1 MESPPRTLLGKC
13 GQMRVKKIAIYIV
26 LTIGAVTMLLPFFWM
41 ISTSFKTG
49 FESLQT
55 PPTWLPAKLQWH
67 NWVAA
72 WQAAPFTTYLIN
84 SVLVSVVTTLGQ
96 LFTAILAAFAFA
108 KLNFSGKK
116 IIFSIL
122 LATMM
127 VPAEMLIIPN
137 FVTLS
142 QMKLI
147 NTYGA
152 LIIPWLASFFAVF
165 TLRQS
170 FMSVPDQ
177 LYYAAKIDGASDWKF
192 LWRILVPNAKS
203 AITTIGLLQIIGSWN
218 AFMWPLIATNTESM
232 RTLPVGLQA
241 FSSESGIS
249 YPELM
254 AASTFVILPMVILYL
269 FLNKYVI
276 AGVANGGLKG

>member
-1 MESPPRTLLGKC
+1 MKKKLSKIMVYSLL
-13 GQMRVKKIAIYIV
+13 V
-26 LTIGAVTMLLPFFWM
+26 IGALTMLLPFFWM

-49 FESLQT
+49 FEALQT
-55 PPTWLPAKLQWH
+55 PPTWLPKKLQLT
-67 NWVAA
+67 NWIAA
-72 WQAAPFTTYLIN
+72 WHAAPFASYLIN
-84 SVLVSVVTTLGQ
+84 SVVVALITTVGQ
-96 LFTAILAAFAFA
+96 IITAIMAAFAFA
-108 KLNFSGKK
+108 KMNFRGKT
-116 IIFSIL
+116 FLFTIL

-127 VPAEMLIIPN
+127 VPGEMLIIPN

-142 QMKLI
+142 RLHLV

-170 FMSVPDQ
+170 FASVPDQ
-177 LYYAAKIDGASDWKF
+177 LYYAAKLDGASDWKF
-192 LWRILVPNAKS
+192 LWQILVPNSKS
-203 AITTIGLLQIIGSWN
+203 SITAIGLLQVIGSWN
-218 AFMWPLIATNTESM
+218 SFMWPLIVTNTDKM

-241 FSSESGIS
+241 FSSDSGVN

-269 FLNKYVI
+269 FLNKYVV
-276 AGVANGGLKG
+276 AGISGGGIKG